1 LTEEQAD
8 LLEELTAIRHELHTS
23 KESHFNGNSDI
34 LKRLVDLNSLMND
47 AGIAMSFIPT
57 DESDFIDIDDINVLS
72 EIDDNIPENGT
83 DEYKDWYADEFSRVS
98 EELEDLNSKIEGF
111 LGNIDATYGTSYK
124 PGGYTRFYRKGERGY
139 TDDAVSD
146 ANDLIGKALGKR
158 RYGAKQRVAY
168 AERVRRSM
176 VRVAGRLAKDLH
188 LDNVDIVTDVN
199 ELPEGKKRGA
209 KGFYSKSTGR
219 ITIVVPNHVSTYD
232 IEQTV
237 LHEAVA
243 HYGLRKLFG
252 AHFDTFLDNVFEN
265 AEGDVRRSILELAKK
280 NGWDFRTATEEY
292 LASLAEDTDFE
303 NAASSVHGW
312 WVKLKRPYIKNNFDK
327 IA

>member
-1 LTEEQAD
+1 MERAQREERGERLRRFFEERAATGLGGEVATASQLTGQDGE
-8 LLEELTAIRHELHTS
+8 TATGLR
-23 KESHFNGNSDI
+23 
-34 LKRLVDLNSLMND
+34 
-47 AGIAMSFIPT
+47 
-57 DESDFIDIDDINVLS
+57 
-72 EIDDNIPENGT
+72 
-83 DEYKDWYADEFSRVS
+83 
-98 EELEDLNSKIEGF
+98 
-111 LGNIDATYGTSYK
+111 
-124 PGGYTRFYRKGERGY
+124 GERGADAVQRMGDGVPS
-139 TDDAVSD
+139 DDAVSD